1 MLGEEA
7 TAGGT
12 ARYVDSS
19 VERIQVSVRG
29 IDPSRHLVTC
39 QGVPVPLTPD
49 RCVADEYYAGI
60 RYRAW
65 QPWSALHPSIEVH
78 APLRVE
84 VVDAGS
90 ATSLGGATYHVVHPG
105 GRAYDHPPVNANEA
119 EARRASRF
127 EPFGHTP
134 GRLDVAAM
142 REAGRRAASDRLPA
156 HPRPPP
162 SPGDAVLRDYASAPV
177 PAGAAGRDRGSRA
190 RYDEVVGPDGAL
202 RPAWKGLAEV
212 AVVRSRRPTCAG
224 STATSPRSS
233 PTTASPTRVPARARD
248 RGSST
253 RCR

>member
-29 IDPSRHLVTC
+29 IDPLAAP
-39 QGVPVPLTPD
+39 GDVPGCPGAAHARNGAT
-49 RCVADEYYAGI
+49 RTRFYAGV

-84 VVDAGS
+84 VVDTES

-105 GRAYDHPPVNANEA
+105 GRSYDHPPVNANEA

-127 EPFGHTP
+127 EPFGHT
-134 GRLDVAAM
+134 
-142 REAGRRAASDRLPA
+142 AGPARRRRHAGGGSPRGQRRTTRAPWTCGASRRA
-156 HPRPPP
+156 
-162 SPGDAVLRDYASAPV
+162 
-177 PAGAAGRDRGSRA
+177 
-190 RYDEVVGPDGAL
+190 
-202 RPAWKGLAEV
+202 
-212 AVVRSRRPTCAG
+212 
-224 STATSPRSS
+224 
-233 PTTASPTRVPARARD
+233 
-248 RGSST
+248 
-253 RCR
+253 